1 MCSRFCQSLVCTLKP
16 VPLVKGVACAVA
28 GRTLISS
35 VCAMLR
41 LRPRSR
47 QFVTGKS
54 VLWTSL
60 LTLSLTSK
68 KIVWTTISSEPPLY
82 FGLKDTDSA
91 SSMRRTPTKKP
102 SKSVHFALFWS
113 RSRRSFGRTLR
124 HHRFLELAHRS
135 PYTFCTGAKYHD
147 ERRADRRTL
156 QPVAA
161 CSRSTSTDGRK

>member
-91 SSMRRTPTKKP
+91 SGQSGQAMAESRGVGGAGSEVPNQPRCG
-102 SKSVHFALFWS
+102 S
-113 RSRRSFGRTLR
+113 RSSCP
-124 HHRFLELAHRS
+124 HVVDS
-135 PYTFCTGAKYHD
+135 
-147 ERRADRRTL
+147 RRARVAIS
-156 QPVAA
+156 QPPE
-161 CSRSTSTDGRK
+161 SRHGCED